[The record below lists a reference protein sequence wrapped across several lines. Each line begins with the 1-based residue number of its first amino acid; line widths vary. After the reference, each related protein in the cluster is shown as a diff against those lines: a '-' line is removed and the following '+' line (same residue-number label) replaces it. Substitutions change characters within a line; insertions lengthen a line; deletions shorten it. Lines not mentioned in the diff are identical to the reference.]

1 MDLMLEPTLLKGSVM
16 IPPSKSASHRAIIC
30 AALTNGTSK
39 LKNIRFSQD
48 ILATIDAVTALGAK
62 VEQCSEEGCL
72 QIIGRFAKTNDSSTL
87 PIFDCRESGS
97 TLRFMI
103 PIALLFGGGEFTGK
117 GKLLDRPL
125 TVYENIFKEQNIVY
139 IKYSTNG
146 DAVNKLLF
154 QGFLQGGTFLIQGDI
169 SSQFLSGLLF
179 ALPLA
184 HNDSRIIIE
193 GKLESKGYVD
203 MTIETLRHFGIQIQQ
218 ENGQWL
224 IPGNQTYRPAD
235 LSIEGDYSQAAFFL
249 VANAL
254 GSQIKCLGLPE
265 DSKQGDRAIITL
277 ISLMQNPD
285 QEGQNLEINVS
296 DIPDLLPILTLL
308 ASVRKGQTVLS
319 NAARLRMKESDR
331 LAAITCELTK
341 LGAQITEES
350 DRLIITGVK
359 QLHGGLTDSWNDHRI
374 AMSLS
379 IASTVCADQIMIRD
393 AQCVEKSY
401 PSFWQH
407 FIALGGKI
415 QEVSL

>member
-1 MDLMLEPTLLKGSVM
+1 MDLMLEPTLLKGCVM
-16 IPPSKSASHRAIIC
+16 IPPSKSASHRAIIS

-62 VEQCSEEGCL
+62 VEQGSGKGCL
-72 QIIGRFAKTNDSSTL
+72 QITGLFTNTNNTSTL
-87 PIFDCRESGS
+87 PLFDCRESGS

-103 PIALLFGGGEFTGK
+103 PVALMFGGGEFTGK

-125 TVYENIFKEQNIVY
+125 TVYENILKEQNISY
-139 IKYSTNG
+139 IKYSTDG

-154 QGFLQGGTFLIQGDI
+154 QGFLQGGTFLIPGDI

-184 HNDSRIIIE
+184 NNDSKIILE

-203 MTIETLRHFGIQIQQ
+203 MTIETLHHFGIQIQQ

-254 GSQIKCLGLPE
+254 GSQIECLGLPE

-277 ISLMQNPD
+277 ISLMQDPA
-285 QEGQNLEINVS
+285 QKSQNLEINVS
-296 DIPDLLPILTLL
+296 DVPDLLPILTLL
-308 ASVRKGQTVLS
+308 ASLRKGQTVLS
-319 NAARLRMKESDR
+319 HAARLRLKESDR

-341 LGAQITEES
+341 LGAQIQEES
-350 DRLIITGVK
+350 DRLTITGIK

-374 AMSLS
+374 AMSLA
-379 IASTVCADQIMIRD
+379 IASTVCTEQIMIRN
-393 AQCVEKSY
+393 AQCIEKSY
-401 PSFWQH
+401 PSFWQD
-407 FIALGGKI
+407 FVALGGKI